1 MAEQKVIID
10 NQPVNLADTKTVISL
25 SKPTPSWVNWVFRTE
40 FVLNKVV
47 LFLLGSSALFTP
59 NQVKEAVIW
68 IAALDM
74 AVWGLGRFVGM
85 DKKNFED
92 A

>member
-10 NQPVNLADTKTVISL
+10 NKAVNVADTKTVISL
-25 SKPTPSWVNWVFRTE
+25 NAPTPSWVNWIFRTE

-47 LFLLGSSALFTP
+47 LFIIGSSALFTQ

-68 IAALDM
+68 IGALDLL
-74 AVWGLGRFVGM
+74 VWGMGRFVGL
-85 DKKNFED
+85 KKTDFED
-92 A
+92 